1 MGVLTGDGDVGV
13 VRGGH
18 SELFLRA
25 ANDDLMILAS

>member
-25 ANDDLMILAS
+25 ANDLMILAS